1 MLHNKM
7 HDKACVLAVGKF
19 EGIHIGHRELISELV
34 RRARESEVAAVIA
47 IFEPHPFKFLRDAD
61 YKPLFSPHERDEL
74 IYSLGVNEIVT
85 FDFDEKFAAMSARD
99 FCEKIFGD
107 LGAQEIIAGE
117 NFRFGRGR
125 EGTLQTLRKAG
136 SVFVVSQKSAPS
148 AHWAPGTHVEVDTFP
163 RSREQLPSR
172 QKSAPSAHW
181 APETHVEVD
190 TFSRSRERLPSRQ
203 KSVPSA
209 HWAPETHV
217 EVDTFSRSREQLPS
231 RQKSVPSAHWEP
243 SREQLPNPQ
252 ENFGGEIVSTSR
264 IRELLAENNFCAA
277 ERFLGFAFF
286 IEGTVEKGRQVG
298 RVLGFPTLNI
308 YPPVDK
314 FLPQNGVYATR
325 TIIDGAAHASVTN
338 IGISPTVSDGSRFSV
353 ESHVLN
359 FQSREELYGTP
370 IKVEFLRF
378 IRPEKKFA
386 STDELK
392 MQIQKDIE
400 SRSAK

>member
-209 HWAPETHV
+209 HW
-217 EVDTFSRSREQLPS
+217 
-231 RQKSVPSAHWEP
+231 EP